1 MADRY
6 WVGGGGTWNTANTKW
21 SATSGGSAGA
31 SAPTNADDVYID
43 ANSNTGTTAW
53 TITIGASVNMRNFS
67 CNPDAKVTMSPSA
80 GTYGLSIAGSWYN
93 PDSTLFAWGGTT
105 PTTGVF
111 SFTNSGN
118 VPSNGGNINFNGV
131 SNPYLL
137 LNFSAGNAALGNAA
151 TWTLQSAL
159 TTATVTSLATN
170 GTRLTHIYGNIDLN
184 GYTLTCG
191 RYSSTGANNRQV
203 IFGSGRMVLITT
215 TASANIVDIGG
226 TGWSSDCS
234 TSGLTGGFQ
243 RNTSAANTAAL
254 TAQANIGTGL
264 LNANGVAN
272 PGFLPTA
279 NAPNFYVNGGTG
291 NIDFN
296 YGVVWDLDFTGYL
309 GTSGS
314 GPPTHNS
321 GGAYP
326 DSWGI
331 CVGHNLTLNAN
342 TSTAWNDTAFSFV
355 SNTGIDHTFNTNRVS
370 SVTVG
375 KMAIA
380 AESGN
385 VTFVGNIS
393 QSYLDYFQHTSGNW
407 ILNGYDQQIGQYR
420 SSNAITRTRRID
432 FGSANISL
440 YSLVANTRV
449 IGIEDA
455 SGWDCTSTGGGFV
468 QTISAGNDAYYS
480 CGNTVALDITTA
492 NAPSLFYSVSMS
504 GTRQYI
510 QGYWNNLTFTGNRQS
525 PAIANIY
532 LTGNFAVSNVTSNT
546 TTNFSNVNI
555 SFVGTQSQT
564 LGGVAN
570 KSFALMTVNKAPGN
584 ASGSITLTSN
594 ASSVGNV
601 ILNEGTLNLGNNTIT
616 VPGAFESKN
625 WVDRSI
631 IFGTGNIALTSNTVD
646 ATPLDV
652 WVSGLTCT
660 GTGGFTRNM
669 SVASAFNIYGGVA
682 PTDSNALPNMTF
694 TGGSAQITL
703 VDATYY
709 PDHKFYANNIA
720 FLGTSVVDGLFGID
734 PSVFVNKNTTLT
746 SGGDYGS
753 IQLVQ
758 IGTGTLTTNGQSLLS
773 YSIQCGSNTATLGG
787 ALTTTS
793 NIELLQGTFTTANY
807 SVTTPYFR
815 VPGAQVAVLNMGSST
830 FTISG
835 SSTNAWSVV
844 DSASNVTINSNTSTI
859 SMTSG
864 SSKTFTG
871 GSKTYYNLT
880 QAGNGILTIAGNNS
894 FANILNS
901 IQPVTVTFTA
911 GTTQTVTNFG
921 LTGTTGSPVTIN
933 SSSAGVPAT
942 LSKSSGVV
950 DAQYLAIQDSNAT
963 GGATWNALYSTN
975 NGNNTG
981 WNIYSGGAVSSSNF
995 FMMFY

>member
-6 WVGGGGTWNTANTKW
+6 WVGAGGTWNTANTKW

-53 TITIGASVNMRNFS
+53 TITIGASVSMRNFS

-80 GTYGLSIAGSWYN
+80 GTYGISVAGSWYN

-111 SFTNSGN
+111 SFANQGN

-215 TASANIVDIGG
+215 TALANIIDIGG

-243 RNTSAANTAAL
+243 RNTSAANSAAL
-254 TAQANIGTGL
+254 TAYANIGTGAFY
-264 LNANGVAN
+264 ANGVSQN
-272 PGFLPTA
+272 GFLPTA
-279 NAPNFYVNGGTG
+279 NAPNFYVNGGIG
-291 NIDFN
+291 NITFAGTG
-296 YGVVWDLDFTGYL
+296 GVVWDLDFTGYL

-314 GPPTHNS
+314 GPPNNDS
-321 GGAYP
+321 LGAYP
-326 DSWGI
+326 DAFGI
-331 CVGHNLTLNAN
+331 CVGNNLTLNAN
-342 TSTAWNDTAFSFV
+342 TSTAWYNTAFSFV

-370 SVTVG
+370 SVQVA

-393 QSYLDYFQHTSGNW
+393 QTSSDYFQHTSGNW
-407 ILNGYDQQIGQYR
+407 ILNGYDQQLGGYR
-420 SSNAITRTRRID
+420 SSNAITRTRRLD

-440 YSLVANTRV
+440 NLAANARGV
-449 IGIEDA
+449 GIEDA
-455 SGWDCTSTGGGFV
+455 SGWDCTTTGGGFV
-468 QTISAGNDAYYS
+468 QAVNISNAYYT
-480 CGNTVALDITTA
+480 CGNTVALDIATA
-492 NAPSLFYSVSMS
+492 NAPSLFYIES
-504 GTRQYI
+504 GGPNI
-510 QGYWNNLTFTGNRQS
+510 QGYWNNLTFSGNRQT
-525 PAIANIY
+525 PQAADIY

-555 SFVGTQSQT
+555 SFVGTQNQT

-570 KSFALMTVNKAPGN
+570 KSFALITVDKGPGN
-584 ASGSITLTSN
+584 ISGSITLTSN

-601 ILNEGTLNLGNNTIT
+601 ILNEGTLNLGNQTLT
-616 VPGAFESKN
+616 VPDAFESKN
-625 WVDRSI
+625 WTDRSI
-631 IFGTGNIALTSNTVD
+631 IFGTGNIELTSNTAD
-646 ATPLDV
+646 ATLLDV

-669 SVASAFNIYGGVA
+669 SVASALNIYGGIA

-703 VDATYY
+703 VDPTFY

-815 VPGAQVAVLNMGSST
+815 VPGAQVAVLNMGTST

-963 GGATWNALYSTN
+963 GGATWNALYSTD